1 MKMKF
6 EALFIDLDGTLLT
19 DHHTI
24 STGTKEVLEKLY
36 NTGVLICIV
45 TARSPVASLPFYEEL
60 GIPNNPMVCFNGA
73 LIQKANLIMHDVVIK
88 KILAMELVTALNR
101 FKITPSLYKHNQW
114 FAGLN
119 NEWLAREEEITK
131 APLTKVVFK
140 ELFGNGIEPN
150 KIMGIGNTE
159 NIKAAEAHIKN
170 TWSKDLNVHPSK
182 PTYLE
187 IMNSKASKTQGIQKV
202 LELYKIDR
210 KKIITIGD
218 NYNDMDMLR
227 FSKTSIAMG
236 NAPDEVKKCAT
247 FVTDTNNNDG
257 IKKALVRIMDNQKC

>member
-1 MKMKF
+1 MKF

-19 DHHTI
+19 DHYTI
-24 STGTKEVLEKLY
+24 SAGTKEVLEKLY
-36 NTGVLICIV
+36 NTGVLVCIV
-45 TARSPVASLPFYEEL
+45 TARSPVASLPFYEQL
-60 GIPNNPMVCFNGA
+60 GIPNNPIVCFNGA

-88 KILAMELVTALNR
+88 KNLAMEIVTVLNLY
-101 FKITPSLYKHNQW
+101 KIVPSIYKHNQW
-114 FAGLN
+114 FAALKD
-119 NEWLAREEEITK
+119 EWLAKEEDITK
-131 APLTKVVFK
+131 APLTKVVFN
-140 ELFGNGIEPN
+140 ELFGNGIQPN
-150 KIMGIGNTE
+150 KIMGIGNTKSI
-159 NIKAAEAHIKN
+159 NAAEAHIKN
-170 TWSKDLNVHPSK
+170 TWLKDLNVHQSK

-187 IMNSKASKTQGIQKV
+187 ITNSKASKMQGIQKV

-210 KKIITIGD
+210 NKIITIGD

-257 IKKALVRIMDNQKC
+257 IKKALVRIME